1 MQIKDIVALSTSAF
15 AAVLCFVLR
24 FLIKPQSEKKKKR
37 KNTLTTLGTVAAA
50 WYFVGTLLNILSG
63 RDGITLSIP
72 DLEMFSDRVEIFGIS
87 LARTTVVTYVMI
99 GVILLFALCFRI
111 FAVPKFKAEK
121 PTGIQNVFEALQ
133 ELIDGFVKS
142 VIKVELGDGITSFMY
157 TVAVFMMGCALCELF
172 GQRAPT
178 SDLLTT
184 LSLALCTFFLINYCG
199 IKQKG
204 IFGRIKFLASPSPIL
219 FPMKVLSD
227 CAVPVSLA
235 CRLFGNMLGGL
246 IVMELLRASLGGYSA
261 GLSSLL
267 GIYFNLAHPLIQT
280 YVFIVLSL
288 TFINE
293 AAEDAEE

>member
-1 MQIKDIVALSTSAF
+1 M
-15 AAVLCFVLR
+15 
-24 FLIKPQSEKKKKR
+24 
-37 KNTLTTLGTVAAA
+37 LGAVAAA

-72 DLEMFSDRVEIFGIS
+72 DLEMFSDRVEIFGVS

-99 GVILLFALCFRI
+99 GVILILALCFRI
-111 FAVPKFKAEK
+111 FAVPKFKIEK
-121 PTGIQNVFEALQ
+121 PTKLQNVFEALQ

-157 TVAVFMMGCALCELF
+157 TVGVFMMGCALCELF

-184 LSLALCTFFLINYCG
+184 LSLALCTFFLINYYG

-219 FPMKVLSD
+219 LPMKVLSD